1 MLGFL
6 GDLVGGAMGV
16 GGKKGGGM
24 GLQEMLGLGATA
36 VGGLLGSSSARKAAK
51 QQERMFQQA
60 LSQYREAQSEA
71 RGQQAAAQAQI
82 RGAQAQAREATKA
95 AERRMTAGEQRAQ
108 TLATERSKQM
118 QAQRTQTAYGR
129 GQMGTTLGMAASQGM
144 LRDVGLLG
152 ANVAAQGAAQRA
164 QMQQQLG
171 GQLAGL
177 SAQRGQMYAAQA
189 GQTLQSAG
197 QLAQLMG
204 SYQPIVD
211 TSMSQML
218 GGLGGQLFGAGAF
231 ERLMGGA
238 GTPSALP
245 PGQIGQTLYGPG
257 FGTPAPFNQPTAA
270 GFGFTPYQFGG

>member
-1 MLGFL
+1 MFENSFL
-6 GDLVGGAMGV
+6 GYA
-16 GGKKGGGM
+16 
-24 GLQEMLGLGATA
+24 GLASTA
-36 VGGLLGSSSARKAAK
+36 LGGLLGSSATQEAAK
-51 QQERMFQQA
+51 QQERMFKQA
-60 LSQYREAQSEA
+60 LSQYRKAQSEA

-108 TLATERSKQM
+108 TLAKERSKQM
-118 QAQRTQTAYGR
+118 QAQRTQTAFGR

-144 LRDVGLLG
+144 LRDIGLLG
-152 ANVAAQGAAQRA
+152 ADVAAQGAAQRA

-211 TSMSQML
+211 TGISSML
-218 GGLGGQLFGAGAF
+218 GSLGGTLFGMGLGKEYFLD
-231 ERLMGGA
+231 GGNTTIINT
-238 GTPSALP
+238 GSV
-245 PGQIGQTLYGPG
+245 
-257 FGTPAPFNQPTAA
+257 
-270 GFGFTPYQFGG
+270 

>member
-1 MLGFL
+1 MVLGTSEML
-6 GDLVGGAMGV
+6 
-16 GGKKGGGM
+16 GM
-24 GLQEMLGLGATA
+24 GLQFG
-36 VGGLLGSSSARKAAK
+36 GGLLGMGSASKAAK
-51 QQERMFQQA
+51 QQERMFKQA
-60 LSQYREAQSEA
+60 LSQYREAQSQA

-108 TLATERSKQM
+108 TLAKERSKQM
-118 QAQRTQTAYGR
+118 QAQRTQTAFGR

-231 ERLMGGA
+231 ERLMGGGQA
-238 GTPSALP
+238 GSPAAAGGPPAPRTVPMGSIP
-245 PGQIGQTLYGPG
+245 VGPGQT
-257 FGTPAPFNQPTAA
+257 APFAPALNMPGYTMPSLP
-270 GFGFTPYQFGG
+270 GYSPGLLFGSF

>member
-1 MLGFL
+1 
-6 GDLVGGAMGV
+6 
-16 GGKKGGGM
+16 M
-24 GLQEMLGLGATA
+24 GLQEKLGLGVTA
-36 VGGLLGSSSARKAAK
+36 VGGLLGMGETSSAAK
-51 QQERMFQQA
+51 KQERMFRQA
-60 LSQYREAQSEA
+60 LSQYREAMSES

-118 QAQRTQTAYGR
+118 QAQRTQTAFGR

-152 ANVAAQGAAQRA
+152 ADVAAQGAAQRA

-171 GQLAGL
+171 GQLAQL
-177 SAQRGQMYAAQA
+177 SAQSGQMYAAQA

-211 TSMSQML
+211 TTLPQMAGEF
-218 GGLGGQLFGAGAF
+218 GGRMYAMGAAERMGLFNQKGG
-231 ERLMGGA
+231 
-238 GTPSALP
+238 
-245 PGQIGQTLYGPG
+245 GQTLLGLLG
-257 FGTPAPFNQPTAA
+257 LS
-270 GFGFTPYQFGG
+270 

>member
-1 MLGFL
+1 MVLGLGMGEML
-6 GDLVGGAMGV
+6 
-16 GGKKGGGM
+16 GM
-24 GLQEMLGLGATA
+24 GLQLG
-36 VGGLLGSSSARKAAK
+36 GGLLGMGSASKAAK
-51 QQERMFQQA
+51 QQERMFKQA
-60 LSQYREAQSEA
+60 LSQYREAQSQA

-108 TLATERSKQM
+108 TLAQERSKQM
-118 QAQRTQTAYGR
+118 QAQRTQTAFGR
-129 GQMGTTLGMAASQGM
+129 GQMGTTLGIAASQGM

-177 SAQRGQMYAAQA
+177 SAQSGQMYAAQA

-218 GGLGGQLFGAGAF
+218 GGLGGQLYGMGAA
-231 ERLMGGA
+231 ERMGLFNQKG
-238 GTPSALP
+238 G
-245 PGQIGQTLYGPG
+245 GQTLLGLLG
-257 FGTPAPFNQPTAA
+257 LS
-270 GFGFTPYQFGG
+270 

>member
-1 MLGFL
+1 MDLGFGTGEML
-6 GDLVGGAMGV
+6 
-16 GGKKGGGM
+16 GM
-24 GLQEMLGLGATA
+24 GLQLGA
-36 VGGLLGSSSARKAAK
+36 GLLGMGSASKAAK
-51 QQERMFQQA
+51 KQEAMFKQA
-60 LSQYREAQSEA
+60 LSQYREAQSQA

-82 RGAQAQAREATKA
+82 RGAQAQSREATKA
-95 AERRMTAGEQRAQ
+95 AERRMTAGEQQAQ
-108 TLATERSKQM
+108 TLAKERSKQM
-118 QAQRTQTAYGR
+118 QAQRTQTAFGR

-171 GQLAGL
+171 GQLASL
-177 SAQRGQMYAAQA
+177 SAQSGQMYAAQA

-218 GGLGGQLFGAGAF
+218 GGLGGQIYGMGAA
-231 ERLMGGA
+231 ERLGLFNQKGG
-238 GTPSALP
+238 
-245 PGQIGQTLYGPG
+245 GQTLLGLLG
-257 FGTPAPFNQPTAA
+257 LG
-270 GFGFTPYQFGG
+270 